1 MHSFEW
7 FEAQTLGEALNGL
20 KAPGA
25 QLKAGGVDLMDL
37 MKERI
42 IQPERLVNIRRVKGM
57 DGIATDAKGLRLGPL
72 ATLARLAESPEVA
85 PWRAL
90 AEAAGHAAT
99 PQIRNM
105 ATLGGNLVQ
114 RPRCWY
120 FRQEAILCKKK
131 GGSLCYAQ
139 EGENQYHAIFD
150 NQPCAIVHP
159 SALGTA
165 LVAFGAV
172 VELTSAKGAR
182 EMAFEQFF
190 QLPSKDVRR
199 ENVLEPTEIVTAVRL
214 PRADGLVS
222 AYVKQ
227 GELESHDWPLAEVAV
242 VLERRGDTVV
252 RARVVLGAA
261 SPVPHRA
268 PSAEE
273 ALVGKPVSDATARDA
288 AKKALVGATPLAKN
302 AYKVPMFEALV
313 HRTVL
318 RAGGAS

>member
-7 FEAQTLGEALNGL
+7 FEAQTLAEALNGL
-20 KAPGA
+20 QGRGA

-37 MKERI
+37 MKEHI
-42 IQPERLVNIRRVKGM
+42 IQPERLVNIRRVKGL
-57 DGIATDAKGLRLGPL
+57 DGVTADAQGLRLGPL
-72 ATLARLAESPEVA
+72 VTLARLASDPQVA
-85 PWRAL
+85 KWRAL
-90 AEAAGHAAT
+90 ADAAGHAAT

-165 LVAFGAV
+165 LVAFDARL
-172 VELTSAKGAR
+172 ELTSAQGKR
-182 EMAFEQFF
+182 EMTLEQFF

-199 ENVLEPTEIVTAVRL
+199 ENVLSPGEIITDVRL
-214 PRADGLVS
+214 PRADGLSS

-242 VLERRGDTVV
+242 VLEKRGEAVA
-252 RARVVLGAA
+252 RARIVLGAA
-261 SPVPHRA
+261 SPVPRRVPA
-268 PSAEE
+268 AEE
-273 ALVGKPVSDATARDA
+273 ALVGKPLTEATAKDA
-288 AKKALVGATPLAKN
+288 ATLALAGATPLAKN
-302 AYKVPMFEALV
+302 GYKVPMFEALV
-313 HRTVL
+313 QRTLL
-318 RAGGAS
+318 RAGGVA